1 MSQLGEP
8 SIITARRSDATN
20 PFIAAYKSVGAAFG
34 AIGKSFAESSAA
46 AAEERARRREVS
58 AAAKARTTAAPIS
71 AAVAAAR
78 QEQGGGEGSPLCR
91 TADLDDLR
99 AACESAFEGAP
110 VGGEGSNSPA
120 LARAR
125 AANALLNPD
134 ASAPTAAGLAAA
146 GTAGRRDVSLAVSSS
161 DQSIFSLKGV
171 RGGLEGLGSPSTA
184 GGGGETHRSNLD
196 SVPTPRDGSDGG
208 ASGARKMTEVDPR
221 LNPDLAAEASTLST
235 AAEEALPSHQ
245 EQEGEQEGAAL
256 RPSQIVFNLEP
267 PEALP
272 ARNSRSGSAFR
283 TAATADA
290 PAAVEAAAADDAEV
304 PTSPVVPPLPRAA
317 LKPPV
322 PAISKVPVKRP
333 PQYPLLA
340 ACAALGGGMV
350 LILWGVAQPCAVTAF
365 LLTLGTIVILHAP
378 AWLPHSWWGI
388 PRRWQVTGCH
398 RRRRPTSSTPTSI
411 SPLSHLHLT
420 SSIPSACSAP
430 TTTRTTCCTSDRC
443 GCSPPP
449 SSAACSATALRRRR
463 CALPAR

>member
-8 SIITARRSDATN
+8 SIIAARRSDATN
-20 PFIAAYKSVGAAFG
+20 PFTAAYRSVGAAFG
-34 AIGKSFAESSAA
+34 AIGRSFAESSAA
-46 AAEERARRREVS
+46 AAEERARRREVA
-58 AAAKARTTAAPIS
+58 AAAKARKTATPIS

-78 QEQGGGEGSPLCR
+78 QEQGRRRTGSPLCR

-99 AACESAFEGAP
+99 AACESAFEGSP

-196 SVPTPRDGSDGG
+196 GVPTPRDGSDGG
-208 ASGARKMTEVDPR
+208 AGARKMTELDPR
-221 LNPDLAAEASTLST
+221 FNPDLAAEASALE
-235 AAEEALPSHQ
+235 AAPETSVEE
-245 EQEGEQEGAAL
+245 EEGEQEGAAL

-283 TAATADA
+283 TAAAAADA
-290 PAAVEAAAADDAEV
+290 PAAAAPAAPAADAV
-304 PTSPVVPPLPRAA
+304 PPSSPVVPPLPRAA

-322 PAISKVPVKRP
+322 PAISKVAVKRP

-340 ACAALGGGMV
+340 ACVRRSAAV
-350 LILWGVAQPCAVTAF
+350 WYSILWGVAQPCAVTAF
-365 LLTLGTIVILHAP
+365 LLTLGTCRDPPCAGVA
-378 AWLPHSWWGI
+378 
-388 PRRWQVTGCH
+388 
-398 RRRRPTSSTPTSI
+398 
-411 SPLSHLHLT
+411 
-420 SSIPSACSAP
+420 SAFLVG
-430 TTTRTTCCTSDRC
+430 D
-443 GCSPPP
+443 PPP
-449 SSAACSATALRRRR
+449 LAV
-463 CALPAR
+463 